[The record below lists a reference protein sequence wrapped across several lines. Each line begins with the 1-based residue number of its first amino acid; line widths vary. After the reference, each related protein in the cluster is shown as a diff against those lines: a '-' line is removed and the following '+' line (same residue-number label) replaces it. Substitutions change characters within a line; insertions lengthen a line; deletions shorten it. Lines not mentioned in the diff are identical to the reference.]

1 MIVECSTA
9 SRSPLVIDPQGQ
21 ANKFIKNMEKQ
32 NNLHVIKLSDS
43 DFVRILEN
51 CIQFGTPVLLENVG
65 EEIDPILEPVLLK
78 QVFKQGGTLCI
89 KLGDAIIEYSMDFRF
104 YITTK
109 LRNPHYLPEVTVKV
123 TLLNFMI
130 TSEGLEDQLLGL
142 VVAKEKPELEEE
154 KNLLIIKSAEN
165 KKMLKDVEDKIL
177 EVLSTSE
184 GNILED
190 EVAIKVLSSSK
201 TLADEITQKQV
212 CLYMLQKYDFD
223 YLHLLELFSPH
234 FSSME
239 VICLFLI

>member
-1 MIVECSTA
+1 MFA
-9 SRSPLVIDPQGQ
+9 SNARRWPLMIDPQSQ
-21 ANKFIKNMEKQ
+21 ANKFIKNLEKP
-32 NNLHVIKLSDS
+32 NNLHVVKFSDS
-43 DFVRILEN
+43 DFIRTLGN
-51 CIQFGTPVLLENVG
+51 CVQFGTPVLLENIG
-65 EEIDPILEPVLLK
+65 EELDPILEPLLLK
-78 QVFKQGGTLCI
+78 QTFKQGGTLCI
-89 KLGDAIIEYSMDFRF
+89 RLGDATIEYSMDFRF

-130 TSEGLEDQLLGL
+130 TLEGLEDQLLGF
-142 VVAKEKPELEEE
+142 VVAKERPDLENE

-201 TLADEITQKQV
+201 HLADEITQKQV
-212 CLYMLQKYDFD
+212 CTSFCFVYFI
-223 YLHLLELFSPH
+223 S
-234 FSSME
+234 
-239 VICLFLI
+239 